1 MATGWTRLGLS
12 GPSVSHGRVPVTV
25 AAGALSRE
33 REAIHKPGATCSSF
47 TSSLPA
53 SEVNDAMPDARV
65 AANDHYGLFRTVLG
79 GEGGTLRAAFA
90 ALSTPQWS
98 RYVTEVPECGVV
110 HAIVPIPGEGSD
122 SHWEMISVRDEIFAI
137 ITKSDYQHQ
146 REEMVPSEPFVEAH
160 FPIEG
165 DTTLVDDKN
174 TDLAVRC
181 ANMMVCRQGVDTRYM
196 IHCPPGP
203 RVLVSLYVAPK
214 AMVGRFGLVA
224 PQGDVDGNRL
234 LEDEP
239 RETTIWQLPIHP
251 DVQPALRLLVKS
263 DFEGIRRTS
272 FVSAKVIE
280 LCSFVANA
288 IAAFRDDRA
297 ENSTFSDRD
306 MAIFDRARQ
315 LLSTQFVPPLT
326 IPALAKTIGTNTNKL
341 KAGFKLIYGMTIF
354 EFANEHRMQHAM
366 KLLSTR
372 HIPISE
378 VAHAVG
384 YRSQASFST
393 AFKEYFGRLPRDVRR
408 EGAIDRV
415 QRVQQGGSGSG
426 QEWPG

>member
-1 MATGWTRLGLS
+1 MVNADMPS
-12 GPSVSHGRVPVTV
+12 GSV
-25 AAGALSRE
+25 AD
-33 REAIHKPGATCSSF
+33 
-47 TSSLPA
+47 
-53 SEVNDAMPDARV
+53 DA
-65 AANDHYGLFRTVLG
+65 HYGLFRTVLAG
-79 GEGGTLRAAFA
+79 QGATLREAFA
-90 ALSTPQWS
+90 ALSSPEWS
-98 RYVTEVPECGVV
+98 EYVTDVPECGVV

-122 SHWEMISVRDEIFAI
+122 SHWEMISIRDEVFAI
-137 ITKSDYQHQ
+137 ITKCDYQHRRQ
-146 REEMVPSEPFVEAH
+146 EFVPSEPFIEAH

-165 DTTLVDDKN
+165 DTTLVDGN
-174 TDLAVRC
+174 NADLAVRC
-181 ANMMVCRQGVDTRYM
+181 ANMMVCRQGLDTQYK

-203 RVLVSLYVAPK
+203 RVLVSLYIAPK
-214 AMVGRFGLVA
+214 AMVSRFGLVA
-224 PQGDVDGNRL
+224 PHGDQEGSRL

-251 DVQPALRLLVKS
+251 DVQAALRLLVKAE
-263 DFEGIRRTS
+263 FKGIRRTS

-280 LCSFVANA
+280 LCSFVADA

-297 ENSTFSDRD
+297 GSFTFSDRD
-306 MAIFDRARQ
+306 LAIFDKARQ

-326 IPALAKTIGTNTNKL
+326 IPALAKAIGTNTNKL

-354 EFANEHRMQHAM
+354 EFANQHRMQHAM
-366 KLLSTR
+366 NLLSTR

-378 VAHAVG
+378 VAHSVG

-415 QRVQQGGSGSG
+415 QRAQSGTGEGAYDDEGWSTG
-426 QEWPG
+426 TD